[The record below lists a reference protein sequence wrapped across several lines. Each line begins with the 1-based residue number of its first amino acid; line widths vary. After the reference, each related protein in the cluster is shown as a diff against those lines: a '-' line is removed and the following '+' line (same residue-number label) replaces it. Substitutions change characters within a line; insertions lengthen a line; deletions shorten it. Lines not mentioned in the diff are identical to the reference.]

1 VLSVDTDYI
10 LSLCSQRIILMK
22 RLCHQGLALTY
33 LLIVSQAIIVS
44 RIMYAILAYG
54 CFLSTGLNGMEDLM
68 LFSSVVTATDLHLKF
83 NKLIVCLITFVGI
96 YLAKYAD

>member
-1 VLSVDTDYI
+1 MLGVDTDYI

-54 CFLSTGLNGMEDLM
+54 CFLSTGLNGRFNAFLKRRYRYGFASEIQQIDSMFDNVCRD
-68 LFSSVVTATDLHLKF
+68 LFSQ
-83 NKLIVCLITFVGI
+83 IR
-96 YLAKYAD
+96 